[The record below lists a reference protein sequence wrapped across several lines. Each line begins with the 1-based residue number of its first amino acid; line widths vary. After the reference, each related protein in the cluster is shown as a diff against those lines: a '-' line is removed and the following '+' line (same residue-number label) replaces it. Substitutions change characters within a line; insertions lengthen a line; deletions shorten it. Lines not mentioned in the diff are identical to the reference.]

1 MFVLDVSKSMNVA
14 DISDGHYNY
23 TRLDIAKKAISDYVV
38 KHDNNRY

>member
-1 MFVLDVSKSMNVA
+1 MNVA
-14 DISDGHYNY
+14 DISVGHYNY